1 MSEQYDA
8 YIKEHCASV
17 RKGSYWIRKSL
28 PELLIDIP
36 GVDYEL
42 MILLHDDTKFNND
55 EYYAYDEYFYGK
67 KTKTSEKNMRY
78 AFQNHIHQN
87 PHHWQ
92 HWVHIT
98 DDGSP
103 SIIALD
109 MPYQYIIEMICDWWS
124 FSWAS
129 GDLFSIF
136 DWYNEHKK
144 IIKFSKRTRD
154 TVEDILHKLEEKII
168 KVRGP
173 RKK

>member
-8 YIKEHCASV
+8 YIKEHCANV
-17 RKGSYWIRKSL
+17 RKGIYWIRKSL
-28 PELLIDIP
+28 PEILIDIP

-98 DDGSP
+98 DDGKP

-109 MPYQYIIEMICDWWS
+109 MPYQYIIEI
-124 FSWAS
+124 
-129 GDLFSIF
+129 
-136 DWYNEHKK
+136 
-144 IIKFSKRTRD
+144 
-154 TVEDILHKLEEKII
+154 
-168 KVRGP
+168 
-173 RKK
+173 